1 MNQIN
6 APSAKEILRSLRTIH
21 LAMMAGIVM
30 FFLVSFVLVQTVG
43 PFGQLEKAAG
53 QTVFIG
59 FLVMAA
65 LLVVLS
71 YSLHNRKCQSVA
83 NLSLPEKLQ
92 VYRNSMILKFA
103 MLEGS
108 LFLGIS
114 TYLLV
119 GITPVIAAT
128 AMILLLLLLNR
139 PAVSNIADELSLNP
153 DELSELE

>member
-1 MNQIN
+1 MTQIN
-6 APSAKEILRSLRTIH
+6 TPSAKEILRSLRIIH
-21 LAMMAGIVM
+21 LAMMVGIII

-43 PFGQLEKAAG
+43 PFGKLEKLAG

-83 NLSLPEKLQ
+83 NLSLSEKLQ

-108 LFLGIS
+108 VFLGIS

-119 GITPVIAAT
+119 GITSVIAAT

-139 PAVSNIADELSLNP
+139 PAVNHIADELRLNS